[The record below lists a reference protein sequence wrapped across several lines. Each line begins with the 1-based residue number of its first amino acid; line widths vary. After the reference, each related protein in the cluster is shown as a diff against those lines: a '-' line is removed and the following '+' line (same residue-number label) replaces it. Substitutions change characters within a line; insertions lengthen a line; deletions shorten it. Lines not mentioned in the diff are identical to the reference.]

1 MTQENPSDMLEISTN
16 LQIIQAEINR
26 LEKIYG
32 RPPGSVQLLAVS
44 KTKPIEDVDAAIKAG
59 QRNFGEN
66 YLDDAII
73 KVEATKGTASVWHF
87 IGHIQSNKTKTIA
100 ENFDWIHTLDREKVA
115 QRLSNQRPPDMP
127 ALNCCIQLNIDN
139 ETAKSGVSEHQL
151 ETLMNNIKDL
161 PGLNIR
167 GLMVIPS
174 VRESLAEQREVFAKV
189 RAIFINMKEK
199 HPKFD
204 TLSMGM
210 SADMEAAIAE
220 GATIVRIGT
229 AIFGR
234 RNQ

>member
-1 MTQENPSDMLEISTN
+1 MTQENPSHMPDISAN
-16 LQIIQAEINR
+16 LQAIQTDINR
-26 LEKIYG
+26 LEKQYE
-32 RPPGSVQLLAVS
+32 RTPGSVRLLAVS
-44 KTKPIEDVDAAIKAG
+44 KTKPLEDVEAAIKAG
-59 QRNFGEN
+59 QSDFGEN

-73 KVEATKGTASVWHF
+73 KVEATHETSCVWHF

-100 ENFDWIHTLDREKVA
+100 ENFHWVHTLDREKIA
-115 QRLSNQRPPDMP
+115 LRLSKQRPSNMP

-139 ETAKSGVSEHQL
+139 EAAKSGVAEDEL
-151 ETLMNNIKDL
+151 ATLINNIKDL

-174 VRESLAEQREVFAKV
+174 VRESLEEQREIFAKV
-189 RAIFINMKEK
+189 RAIYIKMKENN
-199 HPKFD
+199 PKFD

-234 RNQ
+234 RN